1 MGKKILCRAREA
13 KQPLV
18 VKDIGLKIYT
28 LEELCYFIYNNIYF
42 ISIDFFDD
50 DFNSFVEETGQKQ
63 LVQII
68 ADLKSRNAGLA
79 QIVVSVLIITAMK
92 R

>member
-1 MGKKILCRAREA
+1 MGKIILCRAREA

-42 ISIDFFDD
+42 LYH
-50 DFNSFVEETGQKQ
+50 SFH
-63 LVQII
+63 
-68 ADLKSRNAGLA
+68 
-79 QIVVSVLIITAMK
+79 
-92 R
+92 

>member
-1 MGKKILCRAREA
+1 MGKIILCRAREA

-63 LVQII
+63 MVQII
-68 ADLKSRNAGLA
+68 AAGRRYLA
-79 QIVVSVLIITAMK
+79 EAPLWEQLPADTAMK